1 MAERKFWELR
11 VKVEAGIV
19 FHKNGVFTKK
29 EFLNELIV
37 DWFGTR
43 DMEWARVHEL
53 LKVQKS
59 ESFKEANQLFMMS
72 YIINTLK

>member
-1 MAERKFWELR
+1 MAERKFRELR

-37 DWFGTR
+37 D
-43 DMEWARVHEL
+43 
-53 LKVQKS
+53 
-59 ESFKEANQLFMMS
+59 
-72 YIINTLK
+72 